1 MFVIYFFFENFYG
14 IGIKKFKFYIKN
26 MRGGG
31 IEWEIVK
38 MFNIMYNYMYE
49 RRLNQF
55 KMFDFIFG

>member
-14 IGIKKFKFYIKN
+14 IGIKKVKFYIKN

-31 IEWEIVK
+31 IGWEIVK

-49 RRLNQF
+49 RRLN
-55 KMFDFIFG
+55 